1 MKVHSHFLIN
11 PFNSFTMEDKIT
23 EKVYCYDHPSAYNNH
38 DALAIAAMAG
48 RNNEDPLAMASM
60 MNNNQWMNN
69 PFIYLVFLMM
79 FGNGGFLGNRNGL
92 QGAEIQ
98 GQLDSLRNQMA
109 DNQNSNLIMG
119 AIQGNNCDLKSLAS
133 NLNCDFN
140 QLQNSVCAVRSAIE
154 QVGGKIGYSAER
166 VINAANL
173 GDMNIIQQLKDC
185 CCQTQ
190 QNIIKMGYEQQLAT
204 CNQTNTLQ
212 NAIQY
217 VATGVERGFAASS
230 FQNAKDKC
238 DIIRSSQ
245 DNTQRIIDTLN
256 NHWQYDLQQKYNDA
270 RLELSQQK
278 QNATLI
284 AALKPTAAAA

>member
-1 MKVHSHFLIN
+1 
-11 PFNSFTMEDKIT
+11 MEDKIT
-23 EKVYCYDHPSAYNNH
+23 EKIYCYDHPSAYNNH

-79 FGNGGFLGNRNGL
+79 FGNGGFWGNRNGL

-230 FQNAKDKC
+230 FQNAQDKC

-256 NHWQYDLQQKYNDA
+256 NHWQCDLQQRYNDA

-284 AALKPTAAAA
+284 AALKPAAAAA

>member
-1 MKVHSHFLIN
+1 
-11 PFNSFTMEDKIT
+11 MEDKIT

-79 FGNGGFLGNRNGL
+79 FGNGGFWGNRNGL

-230 FQNAKDKC
+230 FQNAQDKC

-256 NHWQYDLQQKYNDA
+256 NHWRCDLQQRYNDA

-284 AALKPTAAAA
+284 AALKPAAATA